1 MGGEISIVYFVIINF
16 IGFFIMGLDKRKAQK
31 NQYRI
36 SERTLW
42 LLAIVGGATGTTIGM
57 NQFRHKTK
65 HLQFKIG
72 FPLLMVVELF
82 LFAYFII

>member
-1 MGGEISIVYFVIINF
+1 MGVEISIVYFVIINF

-42 LLAIVGGATGTTIGM
+42 LFAIVGGATGMTIGM